1 MKKMPGDI
9 IILQWCSKNH
19 DHILYCSLDMVRD
32 TCNYFSFWVIFCTFT
47 LLTAQKIKIKK
58 KKKKWKT
65 LLEISSFHTSV
76 SKIMIIWHT
85 VPEIWCMTDV
95 IVIFHYVLFF
105 VLLKMPGDIII
116 LYMCTTNHDQMMYGS
131 WDMVCSRWMDGW
143 KKWHIEVSGPPKKQ
157 KGFLIFKHFFRHSF
171 NFFLC

>member
-58 KKKKWKT
+58 KKKNEKH
-65 LLEISSFHTSV
+65 SSRSHHSTQV
-76 SKIMIIWHT
+76 
-85 VPEIWCMTDV
+85 
-95 IVIFHYVLFF
+95 Y
-105 VLLKMPGDIII
+105 
-116 LYMCTTNHDQMMYGS
+116 
-131 WDMVCSRWMDGW
+131 
-143 KKWHIEVSGPPKKQ
+143 Q
-157 KGFLIFKHFFRHSF
+157 KS
-171 NFFLC
+171 